1 MLKRGYTLY
10 KRKRHESYSQKWREK
25 GPRGERVVRGWRGE
39 SAERVQGKVILQSED
54 TKLDEVNFDEN
65 LYF

>member
-1 MLKRGYTLY
+1 MAG
-10 KRKRHESYSQKWREK
+10 K
-25 GPRGERVVRGWRGE
+25 GTKGERVLRGWRGK